1 MRIKGG
7 IKIKTISSVIE
18 SFRENLIV
26 KQLKKTGKIPVNAF
40 RNISEIESF
49 CKSYSKV
56 LILKGDQL
64 EVEK

>member
-18 SFRENLIV
+18 DFRENLII
-26 KQLKKTGKIPVNAF
+26 KQLKKTGKVPVNAF
-40 RNISEIESF
+40 QNISEIENF
-49 CKSYSKV
+49 CKNHNKI
-56 LILKGDQL
+56 LILKGNQL